1 MAQAPGV
8 TSPINNSF
16 GSPAH
21 TFGGQENS
29 FGSNG
34 APALHSCA
42 QFLLKQDEFTRLSNG
57 SVFVSHYNLLL
68 PPGHYRQASPA
79 SPGSLYICT
88 PNSIASRGQ
97 AKFSPIMGYVT
108 FACLGVSLV
117 CLLLHLVISLIAPE
131 LQNLSGK
138 NLSSLS
144 VALVG
149 AYSSFLANMFT
160 RDLNTMSCFLLA
172 VSMYYFYLS
181 AFFWMLNI
189 AFDVARTLKQ
199 ATTELR
205 LTSGAQWCRFCC
217 YLVNGWLTPA
227 LLVAVAVLL
236 DLLHIPEVPRQ
247 YTPQFGGSA
256 IGICWFGSRTAL
268 VIYFVVPFTVVLTL
282 NLLLFIYSACL
293 VWETTHSSAKI
304 TTSGPKTSFR
314 LYLRLATL
322 MGLSWAAGLLA
333 GSLDVEPVWYV
344 FLVLNTLQ
352 GLFILVFFT
361 CSKKVVTSVRERVC
375 GSSEEQPS
383 PWLWQHQQ
391 GTTASRD
398 SADSAASGSTVLSSS
413 RVGAFHARTAS
424 STSYDHYHQY
434 DQRFYS

>member
-1 MAQAPGV
+1 MLGANATTAETELWRVVQFEQSLANISIDEGDRHDTGQWYTKLTVGDLSSQVPDFDWTTYFEALMPPPGFNSSEEVVSYAMPYLVEVAKLIKSVDPQIVYDYLVWRVVMDIMPFLPPRFQAPRAEFRRVLLGV
-8 TSPINNSF
+8 LADRNRWNKCVEWTNKKM
-16 GSPAH
+16 GMA
-21 TFGGQENS
+21 
-29 FGSNG
+29 
-34 APALHSCA
+34 
-42 QFLLKQDEFTRLSNG
+42 
-57 SVFVSHYNLLL
+57 V
-68 PPGHYRQASPA
+68 
-79 SPGSLYICT
+79 GSLFVK
-88 PNSIASRGQ
+88 NHFNHAS
-97 AKFSPIMGYVT
+97 K
-108 FACLGVSLV
+108 L
-117 CLLLHLVISLIAPE
+117 
-131 LQNLSGK
+131 
-138 NLSSLS
+138 
-144 VALVG
+144 VALEMIQGIRVAFNELLEENHWMDDATRQVAKDKANSMNERIG
-149 AYSSFLANMFT
+149 YPDYIVNATALNIEYDHMKLSPENFLANMFT

-217 YLVNGWLTPA
+217 YLANGWLTPA

-282 NLLLFIYSACL
+282 NLLFFIYSSCL

-333 GSLDVEPVWYV
+333 GSLDVEPVW
-344 FLVLNTLQ
+344 
-352 GLFILVFFT
+352 
-361 CSKKVVTSVRERVC
+361 
-375 GSSEEQPS
+375 
-383 PWLWQHQQ
+383 
-391 GTTASRD
+391 
-398 SADSAASGSTVLSSS
+398 
-413 RVGAFHARTAS
+413 
-424 STSYDHYHQY
+424 
-434 DQRFYS
+434 

>member
-1 MAQAPGV
+1 
-8 TSPINNSF
+8 
-16 GSPAH
+16 
-21 TFGGQENS
+21 
-29 FGSNG
+29 
-34 APALHSCA
+34 
-42 QFLLKQDEFTRLSNG
+42 
-57 SVFVSHYNLLL
+57 
-68 PPGHYRQASPA
+68 
-79 SPGSLYICT
+79 
-88 PNSIASRGQ
+88 
-97 AKFSPIMGYVT
+97 
-108 FACLGVSLV
+108 
-117 CLLLHLVISLIAPE
+117 
-131 LQNLSGK
+131 
-138 NLSSLS
+138 
-144 VALVG
+144 
-149 AYSSFLANMFT
+149 
-160 RDLNTMSCFLLA
+160 
-172 VSMYYFYLS
+172 
-181 AFFWMLNI
+181 
-189 AFDVARTLKQ
+189 
-199 ATTELR
+199 
-205 LTSGAQWCRFCC
+205 
-217 YLVNGWLTPA
+217 
-227 LLVAVAVLL
+227 
-236 DLLHIPEVPRQ
+236 
-247 YTPQFGGSA
+247 
-256 IGICWFGSRTAL
+256 

-282 NLLLFIYSACL
+282 NLLFFIYSSCL